1 MPRGGASGT
10 EQVSRLTD
18 QINTAFERH
27 LPERRLFLKSD
38 HETRFIRLRPATQA
52 LALGGVATVV
62 SWSLVVTAI
71 LLADTIGSG
80 NVRDQAQREQ
90 ALYEARL
97 NEMAE
102 ERDSSAQEARNAQ
115 ERFNIA
121 LSRVSEMQ
129 SLLLESEDR
138 RAELETGLDVVQNT
152 LRRVMNERDAA
163 LAEVDS
169 LEVALDEESD
179 SAGST
184 DVRLSEAQQT
194 LAFVSDALSR
204 VAEERDDFAMRHAQ
218 SKLQSDHIAMENR
231 LMEDRNERI
240 FTQLE
245 EAVQVS
251 MEPLEKVFRDA
262 GLETDRILR
271 EVRNGRTADAGAL
284 QPVSFSTKGD
294 LDDEALRASNI
305 MDGLDEINTYRM
317 AADQVPFAEP
327 IQSGGVRLTSRFGT
341 RNDPKTGARRM
352 HEGVDWAG
360 ARGTPILATSDGT
373 VVHAGSK
380 GGYGR
385 SIKIRHAFGIETFY
399 AHMHRLH
406 VQEGQTVSRGDHI
419 GDMGTTGRSTG
430 VHLHY
435 EVRLD
440 GQAINPMPY
449 VEAARDVF

>member
-1 MPRGGASGT
+1 M
-10 EQVSRLTD
+10 SRLTET
-18 QINTAFERH
+18 INSAVESY

-38 HETRFIRLRPATQA
+38 SETRFIRLRPATQA
-52 LALGGVATVV
+52 ALLGSAAAVV
-62 SWSLVVTAI
+62 SWSIVVTAI

-102 ERDSSAQEARNAQ
+102 ERDRSAQEARQAQ

-152 LRRVMNERDAA
+152 LRRVMGERDSA
-163 LAEVDS
+163 LAEINA

-179 SAGST
+179 SSGSM
-184 DVRLSEAQQT
+184 DARLSEAQQT
-194 LAFVSDALSR
+194 LDFVSGALRR
-204 VAEERDDFAMRHAQ
+204 VAEERDDFAMMHAQ
-218 SKLQSDHIAMENR
+218 SQRQADHIAMENR

-240 FTQLE
+240 FAQLE
-245 EAVQVS
+245 EAVEVS

-262 GLETDRILR
+262 GIEMDRILN
-271 EVRNGRTADAGAL
+271 EVRNGRMAEADAL

-294 LDDEALRASNI
+294 LDDDALRASTI
-305 MDGLDEINTYRM
+305 LEGLDEINAYRV
-317 AADQVPFAEP
+317 AAEQVPFAEP
-327 IQSGGVRLTSRFGT
+327 IRSGGVRMTSRFGT

-360 ARGTPILATSDGT
+360 PRGTPILATSDGT
-373 VVHAGSK
+373 VVHAGTK

-385 SIKIRHAFGIETFY
+385 SVKIRHAFGIETFY
-399 AHMHRLH
+399 AHLH
-406 VQEGQTVSRGDHI
+406 TVHVREGESVSRGDHI

-449 VEAARDVF
+449 VRAARDVF